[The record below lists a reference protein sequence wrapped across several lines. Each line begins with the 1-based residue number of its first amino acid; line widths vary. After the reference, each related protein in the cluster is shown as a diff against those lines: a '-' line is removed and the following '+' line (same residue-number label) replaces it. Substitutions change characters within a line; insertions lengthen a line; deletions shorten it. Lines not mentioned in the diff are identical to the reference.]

1 MEEAYAIV
9 CSSIEPAVYKIL
21 SDETGRAYI
30 FETKEDALKYNG
42 QIELE
47 ESFTGVGVRKIKI
60 KL

>member
-1 MEEAYAIV
+1 MEEVYAIV
-9 CSSIEPAVYKIL
+9 CSSVESDVYKVL
-21 SDETGRAYI
+21 SDEYGRAYI

-42 QIELE
+42 QVDLE

>member
-9 CSSIEPAVYKIL
+9 HSCIEPEVYKIL
-21 SDETGRAYI
+21 SDENGRAYI

-42 QIELE
+42 QIEIE
-47 ESFTGVGVRKIKI
+47 ESFEGVGIKKIKV